1 MKEIVEVEKAANLG
15 NMRELYTTI
24 RKLSGKYGKPERPLK
39 DKEGR
44 EIMEEEGGTDGW
56 STLSF

>member
-1 MKEIVEVEKAANLG
+1 MEGMIDGTDKTANQG

-24 RKLSGKYGKPERPLK
+24 RILSGKYGKPERTLK

-44 EIMEEEGGTDGW
+44 EIPEEEAQ
-56 STLSF
+56 